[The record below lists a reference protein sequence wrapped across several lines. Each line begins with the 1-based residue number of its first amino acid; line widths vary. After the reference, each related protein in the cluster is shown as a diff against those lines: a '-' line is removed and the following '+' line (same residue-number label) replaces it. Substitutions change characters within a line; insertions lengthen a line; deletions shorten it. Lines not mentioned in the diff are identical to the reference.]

1 MTIDSQDLLN
11 LITEIKQAKQQLGKV
26 TDHKEQVMNQYKQ
39 AVDSADQAEHEY
51 MNLMRVLEY
60 CMDHDCDPA
69 YAKLTLSDTQNSQ
82 TNNTQSRGSKIM
94 GLPSAGYR
102 KAESLALSHK
112 QPSASRTF
120 KQKMVDWMLK
130 P

>member
-1 MTIDSQDLLN
+1 MTTDTQDLLN
-11 LITEIKQAKQQLGKV
+11 LIAEIKQAKQQLGKMA
-26 TDHKEQVMNQYKQ
+26 DHKEQVMNQYKQ
-39 AVDSADQAEHEY
+39 VVDSVDQAEHEY

-69 YAKLTLSDTQNSQ
+69 YAKLALSSAKTAQA
-82 TNNTQSRGSKIM
+82 TNTQPRGSRLSNLHSS
-94 GLPSAGYR
+94 GYSAP
-102 KAESLALSHK
+102 EPFALSQK
-112 QPSASRTF
+112 QLSGTRTF